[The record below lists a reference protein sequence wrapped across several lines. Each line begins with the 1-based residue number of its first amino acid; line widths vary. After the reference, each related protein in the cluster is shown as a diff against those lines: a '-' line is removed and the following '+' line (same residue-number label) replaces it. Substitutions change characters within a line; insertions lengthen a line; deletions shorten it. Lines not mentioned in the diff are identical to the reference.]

1 MKSVLDICV
10 GLKWVLAESDSDK
23 AISLRT
29 DVQRKVNEL
38 IAPDI
43 FPVECAH
50 ALTKKERQ
58 KPVPDARALWTD
70 MMTDAPEL
78 FPTLPLMDRA
88 LTISTQCRHNVYD
101 CLYIALAERED
112 CELITSDEKLIKLQ
126 TTFPFI
132 VSLSSL

>member
-10 GLKWVLAESDSDK
+10 ALKWVLAENNSDK
-23 AISLRT
+23 ALLLRT
-29 DVQRKVNEL
+29 DLQNQVHEL

-58 KPVPDARALWTD
+58 KIIPDARALWD
-70 MMTDAPEL
+70 DIMADAPEL

-88 LTISTQCRHNVYD
+88 LTISAQCRHNVYD
-101 CLYIALAERED
+101 CLYISLAEREA
-112 CELITSDEKLIKLQ
+112 CELITADEKLIKLQ
-126 TTFPFI
+126 TIFPFI